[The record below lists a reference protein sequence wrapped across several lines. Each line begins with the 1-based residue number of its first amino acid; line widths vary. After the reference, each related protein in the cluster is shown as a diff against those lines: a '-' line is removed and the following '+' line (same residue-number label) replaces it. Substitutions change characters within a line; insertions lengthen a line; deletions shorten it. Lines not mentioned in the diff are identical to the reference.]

1 MQTIPSDCVGFE
13 EDLSALL
20 DGELRAAREVE
31 VREHVE
37 QCTRCSD
44 RLRAFERVGESL
56 RGLPVPAAPYDLELR
71 LRARI
76 ESDRIAR
83 RRVVLGLTPHRRRP
97 SFARVGIAVGVAL
110 AATLLLLLLLGP
122 SRTGDGGG
130 APVARIAQ
138 EPPAPTPAP
147 PPRAVRSPESRRVPQ
162 SPERQLA
169 PKAAPQRVATREP
182 RAQRSE
188 RPTAQP
194 VPTVARETP
203 PGVDLAGVSEEEIA
217 LALELDTVQD
227 FDVIDHLEL
236 LELLATLGEPTSSA
250 DPERG

>member
-20 DGELRAAREVE
+20 AGELRAAREVE

-76 ESDRIAR
+76 ESDRIER

-110 AATLLLLLLLGP
+110 VLLLGP
-122 SRTGDGGG
+122 SMTGDGGG

-162 SPERQLA
+162 SPERQPA

-217 LALELDTVQD
+217 LALELDTVRD